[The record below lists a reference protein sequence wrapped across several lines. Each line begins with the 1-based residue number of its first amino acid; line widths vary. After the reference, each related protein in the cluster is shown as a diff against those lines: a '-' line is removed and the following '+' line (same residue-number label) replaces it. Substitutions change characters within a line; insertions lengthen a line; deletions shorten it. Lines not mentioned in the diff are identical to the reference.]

1 MKKTILFFSV
11 ITTFLGFVAC
21 SNEDDLVIEQPEQ
34 SQPQTGKMTFWAT
47 GVICN
52 EDESNAKVTRTQFAE
67 NSISNVI
74 WSKTD
79 KIYIGNDKEFTLV
92 SGDGQTTGE
101 FQGDKLDPPT
111 GWSSSK
117 DYNAFYYGR
126 QSKDTF
132 LQSQSYSNRQIVS
145 YVPMSATVTVNKSS
159 QVTKDVT
166 FSNLC
171 GLLRVTIKGPNT
183 KKIKSITVSDDD
195 KKMAGAISAFDNFLQ
210 IDQTNG
216 KNSITLDC
224 GVNGVALNPNG
235 TDFYI
240 AIPVAYTGT
249 GTRVTKSSYG
259 KFKIAITDDKETIT
273 KKLNGTLNVT
283 KSQITSITFSNLY
296 TFKGGDVDVTGTTE
310 DFDRTTLDDSA
321 WSSL

>member
-11 ITTFLGFVAC
+11 ITTFLVFVAC

-34 SQPQTGKMTFWAT
+34 SQPQTGKVTFFAT

-79 KIYIGNDKEFTLV
+79 KIYIDNKEYSLV
-92 SGDGQTTGE
+92 SGNDETTGE
-101 FQGDKLDPPT
+101 FQGD
-111 GWSSSK
+111 
-117 DYNAFYYGR
+117 AFAKKSATYKAYYYG
-126 QSKDTF
+126 QSEGTF
-132 LQSQSYSNRQIVS
+132 PANQSYNNRQIVS
-145 YVPMSATVTVNKSS
+145 YVPMSATVSVDRSGN
-159 QVTKDVT
+159 VTKEVS

-195 KKMAGAISAFDNFLQ
+195 KKMAGNYTLGTFLQ

-216 KNSITLDC
+216 TKSITLDC

-240 AIPVAYTGT
+240 AIPVAC
-249 GTRVTKSSYG
+249 TKSGTSSQYSS
-259 KFKIAITDDKETIT
+259 FKIAITDDKEVTIT
-273 KKLNGTLNVT
+273 KKLNNSSLNVT
-283 KSQITSITFSNLY
+283 QSKITSITFSNLY

-321 WSSL
+321 WSSIEDSNQ